1 MKLFHRHKIKTEST
15 MSSAATFA
23 PADHADMPQ
32 PAPMPVPIA
41 PTMPVATPEPESPK
55 AGPVDPALKSYYH
68 EVKEAVNTPQAHVY
82 GVIFL
87 INVAV
92 ILLAF
97 TLVPKYRTVAILIG
111 VVFAI
116 PIALLMMYNV
126 ACLTKGHCNLWAW
139 IVVILM
145 VIAMIGNIIR
155 GVMLASIKKTVMGSV
170 KK

>member
-1 MKLFHRHKIKTEST
+1 MYRRDANGMGSLSIAMTTSLGKIK
-15 MSSAATFA
+15 AN
-23 PADHADMPQ
+23 
-32 PAPMPVPIA
+32 
-41 PTMPVATPEPESPK
+41 
-55 AGPVDPALKSYYH
+55 YYNT
-68 EVKEAVNTPQAHVY
+68 VKEAVNTPQAHVY
-82 GVIFL
+82 GVVFL

-97 TLVPKYRTVAILIG
+97 TLLPKYRTVAILMG

-139 IVVILM
+139 IVVVLM
-145 VIAMIGNIIR
+145 VIAMIGNILR
-155 GVMLASIKKTVMGSV
+155 GVMVASIKKSVMSSM